1 MKIRIF
7 ALAKELGFDSKD
19 LIQHCNDA
27 GLDVKS
33 SPLASITPAERDL
46 LMDHLQK
53 LSGKAKASES
63 ASVPAAIELSR
74 DEPVRELRPR
84 EIRDLGGPLSTQMR
98 TRRPPRKESAQS
110 LDETVSPA
118 DSTSDLSDQEV
129 VAADSLVV
137 PTHDSVEDTVAS
149 TPVESEAA
157 ASSTSV
163 PPAPVRPAP
172 VPTRS
177 MRDLSQSGQRS
188 PSEGKKSGES
198 APSTIQPAVKPA
210 ITPVAKSVAPVI
222 KPVEVLKPAQVVS
235 ASAEASVEEE
245 APKPNQPIVN
255 PPAVV
260 AEVPQ
265 QPIQSEKS
273 VASPASPVIS
283 TLTAE
288 SVPPVEQRPAPITRA
303 EYVATSRS
311 ASPIREMRPHGS
323 VRVSEERPARVQ
335 EEAAPAPI
343 RRDNK
348 KRGPALPALATPNF
362 KPAVAKKVEEPI
374 HKPDLALTGDVLK
387 KNKLADILKKNR
399 DDSVRRTPTTE
410 EEDKATPAKG
420 RGGVPARGL
429 GLEEAREARRRRRT
443 KTKGGADEDDRVI
456 HRSVKRQ
463 RRNSGAVE
471 RKANAVVSTP
481 ITVRS
486 LSEDLG
492 RPARDLLTI
501 LFSQG
506 KMVTI
511 NDLLDEDVA
520 LELGMELG
528 VVLEIARE
536 QDFEEVLADRLNLDS
551 QGSDVELVSRPPI
564 ITVLGH
570 VDHGKTTLV
579 DRIRSAN
586 VAAGE
591 AGGITQH
598 IAAYQVEKD
607 GQKMTFVDTPGHA
620 AFGEMRARGANVTDI
635 IILVVAADD
644 GVMPQTVECISH
656 AKAAGVPIIVAMN
669 KCDLPTINE
678 QRVLTELSQH
688 GILPS
693 EWGGDVEVVRVS
705 GLTGLGVDSLL
716 ETILVTAE
724 LQDYRSPV
732 NVPADGVCLEAFRDE
747 GRGPLAWGIVRL
759 GTLRVGDLV
768 LCGPS
773 YGRVRA
779 MYTDRGEEIQE
790 AGPSTPVKIAG
801 LNEVPGA
808 GDHIFVMQDIEQAR
822 EFAEERRLRGRTA
835 ALSGRGG
842 PVSLEEFFASSKGG
856 GIKDLPLIIKADAP
870 GSLEAIRHELEKFEH
885 PEVRIK
891 ILHTGVGGVNESDVY
906 LAASTGAIIVA
917 FHVIAEDR
925 AESLAAQERVEIRR
939 YRIIYNVTEDIR
951 QALEGL
957 LEPEKVEVATGR
969 ALVLQ
974 TFGISRVGTVAGCR
988 ILNGTIDRNNRV
1000 HVIRDQTVLNHYG
1013 IASLKRGKDDAKEV
1027 REGFECGIRLDGFN
1041 DVKEGDLLEAYRI
1054 EERKRKL
1061 DE

>member
-33 SPLASITPAERDL
+33 SPLASITPAERDV
-46 LMDHLQK
+46 LMDHLK
-53 LSGKAKASES
+53 SLKAKPGS
-63 ASVPAAIELSR
+63 ATAVPVTMETLR
-74 DEPVRELRPR
+74 DEPRRDTQGR
-84 EIRDLGGPLSTQMR
+84 EIRDLGGPLSSQMK
-98 TRRPPRKESAQS
+98 TRRPPRKESAQTPEEGEADTPVNVPATEPVAS
-110 LDETVSPA
+110 VPPQPELVEEAPTPVEPPAPEAPPVPEIVAETPVAPIEPAAPPAPAPAPVMPPRGTVSPA
-118 DSTSDLSDQEV
+118 S
-129 VAADSLVV
+129 
-137 PTHDSVEDTVAS
+137 P
-149 TPVESEAA
+149 PV
-157 ASSTSV
+157 
-163 PPAPVRPAP
+163 PAPVGPKSPVAEAAP
-172 VPTRS
+172 QVERLSPISRSDYVSPTR
-177 MRDLSQSGQRS
+177 
-188 PSEGKKSGES
+188 P
-198 APSTIQPAVKPA
+198 
-210 ITPVAKSVAPVI
+210 
-222 KPVEVLKPAQVVS
+222 
-235 ASAEASVEEE
+235 
-245 APKPNQPIVN
+245 
-255 PPAVV
+255 
-260 AEVPQ
+260 
-265 QPIQSEKS
+265 
-273 VASPASPVIS
+273 
-283 TLTAE
+283 
-288 SVPPVEQRPAPITRA
+288 
-303 EYVATSRS
+303 
-311 ASPIREMRPHGS
+311 ASPIREMKPHGS
-323 VRVSEERPARVQ
+323 VRITEDRPLRTPSETP
-335 EEAAPAPI
+335 PI
-343 RRDNK
+343 RRDK
-348 KRGPALPALATPNF
+348 KRGPALPTLATPNF
-362 KPAVAKKVEEPI
+362 KPSVAKKVEEPI

-399 DDSVRRTPTTE
+399 DDAVRRPTVAE
-410 EEDKATPAKG
+410 EEEKVPGKG
-420 RGGVPARGL
+420 KGTARGL
-429 GLEEAREARRRRRT
+429 GLEEAREARRRRRA
-443 KTKGGADEDDRVI
+443 KTKGGADEDDGVI
-456 HRSVKRQ
+456 LRGVKRQ
-463 RRNSGAVE
+463 RRSSSVVE
-471 RKANAVVSTP
+471 RKTSAVISTP

-486 LSEDLG
+486 LSEELG
-492 RPARDLLTI
+492 RPARDILTI
-501 LFSQG
+501 LFAQG

-511 NDLLDEDVA
+511 NDLLEEEVA
-520 LELGMELG
+520 LEIGMELG
-528 VVLEIARE
+528 VDLQIEQE
-536 QDFEEVLADRLNLDS
+536 QDFEEVLANRLTQEN
-551 QGSDVELVSRPPI
+551 QGDNVEVASRPPI

-579 DRIRSAN
+579 DRIRATN

-598 IAAYQVEKD
+598 IAAYQVEYQ
-607 GQKMTFVDTPGHA
+607 GQKLTFVDTPGHA

-635 IILVVAADD
+635 IVLVVAADD

-656 AKAAGVPIIVAMN
+656 AKAANVPIIVAMN
-669 KCDLPTINE
+669 KCDLPSINE

-688 GILPS
+688 GILPA

-705 GLTGLGVDSLL
+705 GLVGTGVDKLL
-716 ETILVTAE
+716 ETLLVTSE
-724 LQDYRSPV
+724 LQDYRCAV

-747 GRGPLAWGIVRL
+747 GRGPIAWGIVRV

-768 LCGPS
+768 LCGPA

-779 MYTDRGEEIQE
+779 MYTDRDQEIQE
-790 AGPSTPVKIAG
+790 AGPSTPVRIAG
-801 LNEVPGA
+801 LDEVPGA
-808 GDHIFVMQDIEQAR
+808 GDHLYVMEDIEEAR
-822 EFAEERRLRGRTA
+822 QFAEERRTRGRTA

-842 PVSLEEFFASSKGG
+842 PMSLEDFFATRKGG

-925 AESLAAQERVEIRR
+925 AESLAAQEGVEIRR
-939 YRIIYNVTEDIR
+939 YRIIYNVTDDIR

-988 ILNGTIDRNNRV
+988 ILNGTIDRANRV

-1013 IASLKRGKDDAKEV
+1013 IASLKRGKDDVREV
-1027 REGFECGIRLDGFN
+1027 REGFECGIRLEGFN

-1054 EERKRKL
+1054 EERKRSL